1 MASSAHLVTIKRSGD
16 DGAHFPLSLSSCLF
30 GRSIECDIRI
40 QLPVVS
46 KRHCKIEVKEQEAI
60 LYNFSSTNPTR
71 VNGATIDEP
80 VRLRHGDIITIID
93 RSFRYEDGN
102 HEDGS
107 KPTEFPGKSL
117 GKEPSRRASRD
128 SFCADP
134 DGEGQDTKASK
145 MTASR
150 RSFVHAKGLS
160 ADSPASDGSKYSVS
174 QDSSGHVEQHTGR
187 NIVEPTSGDLFKKSR
202 ATGSSYREPKSSPAQ
217 SLSNSNEKESPFE
230 KLYQSMK
237 EELDVKSQKS
247 CRKSEPQPDRAAE
260 ESRETQLLV
269 SGKARAK
276 SSGSTPVTAASSPK
290 VGKISTERWH
300 GGMVPVQTSTE
311 TAKMK
316 TPVRHSQQLKD
327 EDSRVTGRR
336 HSVNLDEGESDQ
348 AVHKI
353 VTPGKLATR
362 NQAAVEAGDV
372 ASPND
377 TPEHSSSKKRS
388 IPAKVEA
395 PSAETQKRLSLTQRL
410 VPDEKK
416 TPKGSF
422 SKPEKLATAA
432 EQTCSGLPG
441 LSSIDISNFGDSINK
456 SEGMPMKR
464 RRVSFGGHLRPEL
477 FDENLPP
484 NTPLKRGETPTKR
497 KSLGTHSP
505 AVLKTIIKE
514 RPQSPGKQESPG
526 ITPPRTKD
534 QRRRSGRTSS
544 GSKFLCET
552 DIPKKAGRKSGNL
565 PAKRASISRSQHGI
579 LQMICS
585 KRRSGA
591 SEANLIVAKS
601 WADVVKLGVK
611 QTQTKVV
618 KHVPQKQTSKKQ
630 RRPSTPKKPTSN
642 LHNQF
647 TTGHANSPCTIVVGR
662 AQIEKVSVP
671 ARPYKMLNNLM
682 LNRKVDF
689 SEDLS
694 GLTEMFKTP
703 VKEKQQ
709 QMSDT
714 GSVLSNSANLSERQL
729 QVTNS
734 GDIPEPITT
743 EILGEKVLSSTRN
756 AAKQQSDRYSASPTL
771 RRRSIKHENTVQTPK
786 SVHNITELEKKTPVS
801 ETEPLKT
808 ASSVSKL
815 RRSRELRHTLVET
828 MNEKTEA
835 VLAENTTARH
845 LRGTFREQKVDQQV
859 QDNENTPQR
868 CKESGELSEG
878 SEKTSARRSS
888 ARKQKPTK
896 DLLGSQMVTQTA
908 DYAEELLSQGQGTI
922 QNLEESM
929 HMQNTSIS
937 EDQGITKKKVNM
949 MVYATKETHSPKTP
963 GKKTQPLEGPAGL
976 KEHFE
981 TPNPKDKPITEDRT
995 RVPCKS
1001 PQVTTENI
1009 TTNTKP
1015 QTSTSGKKVD
1025 MKEELSAL
1033 TKLIHMPGESRHN
1046 PKILKLECEDIKA
1059 LKQSENEMLTSTVN
1073 GSKRT
1078 LEKSKK
1084 KAQPLED
1091 LTGFQELF
1099 TSPVPTNVITKMP
1112 SKSPHTQ
1119 PVRTPASTK
1128 RLSKT
1133 GLSKVDVRQEPS
1145 TLGKRTKSPGRA
1157 PGTPAPVQEE
1167 NDSTAFMET
1176 PKQKLDFAE
1185 NLSESKRRSRT
1196 SKNRSQPLE
1205 DLDGFQE
1212 LFQTPAG
1219 ANDSVTVEESAKI
1232 SLESSQA
1239 EPVKTPASTKRR
1251 SKMSLMKVDMK
1262 ELSILEK
1269 QTQSRGRDAG
1279 TPAPMQEENGTTAII
1294 ETPKQKLDFIGNST
1308 GHKRRPRTPKI
1319 RAQPLE
1325 DLDGFQELFQTPAG
1339 ANDSVT
1345 VEESVKMSLESS
1357 QEEPVRTP
1365 ASTKRLS
1372 KTGLSKVD
1380 VREDPST
1387 LGKKP
1392 KSPGRAPGTPAP
1404 VQEENDCTAYME
1416 TPKQKLESIEN
1427 LTGLRKQSRTPK
1439 DITGFQESFQIPDYA
1454 NGPLVVVKT
1463 KKMFF
1468 NSPQPESAITR
1479 KIRERQSRASISK
1492 IDVKEEL
1499 LESEEHLQLGEGV
1512 DTLQVSTNNKV
1523 IRSSRKPAK
1532 RKLDSTAGMP
1542 NSKRMRCSSKDNTPC
1557 LEDLNGFQELFQM
1570 PGYAN
1575 DSLTTGIST
1584 MLARSPQ
1591 LGPVR
1596 TQINKKSLP
1605 KIILRKMDVTEELS
1619 GLWKQSLGRVHT
1631 TPVQEDNAI
1640 KAIMEI
1646 PKETLQTAADGT
1658 RLTRQPQT
1666 PKEKVQPLEDHG
1678 AFQELFQTSRY
1689 CSDPLIGNKQT
1700 RMSLRSPQP
1709 GFVRTPR
1716 TSKRLAKTSVGNIAV
1731 REKISPV
1738 SLPQC
1743 ATGEVVHIPIG
1754 PEDDTENKGVKEST
1768 PQTLDSSASRTV
1780 SKRQRGAH
1788 EERPQFSGDLF
1799 HPQELF
1805 QTPASGK
1812 DPVTVDETTKIAL
1825 QSPQPGHIIN
1835 PASMK
1840 RQSNMSL
1847 RKDMR
1852 EFSILEKQ
1860 TQSQVRDAGTPAPM
1874 QEENGTTAIME
1885 TPKQKLDFI
1894 GNSTGHKR
1902 RPRTPKNRA
1911 QPLEDLDGF
1920 QELFQTPAGASD
1932 PVSVEESAK
1941 ISLASSQAEPVR
1953 SPASTKRRSKTGLS
1967 KVDVRQEPST
1977 LGKRMKSLGRAP
1989 GTPAPV
1995 QEENDSTAFMETPKQ
2010 KLDFAENSS
2019 GSKRRSR
2026 TSKNRAQP
2034 LEDLDGFQELFQ
2046 TPAGANDSVTVEES
2060 VKMSLES
2067 SQAEPVKTPASTKR
2081 LSKTGLSKVDVRE
2094 DPSTL
2099 GKKPKSPGRAPGT
2112 PAPVQEENDSTA
2124 FMETPKQK
2132 LDFAENSSG
2141 SKRRSGTSKNRAQP
2155 LEDLDG
2161 FQELFQT
2168 PAGASNPVSV
2178 EDSAKISLE
2187 SSQAEP
2193 VRTPASTK
2201 RLSKTGLNK
2210 MDVRGGHSPLSKSSC
2225 ASQKVMQ
2232 TLTLGEDHGRET
2244 KDGKVLLAQ
2253 KLEPAI
2259 YVTRGKRQQR
2269 SCKKRS
2275 QSPEDLSGLQ
2285 EVFQTSG
2292 HNKDSVTVDNLAKL
2306 PSSSPPPEPTDT
2318 SVTSRRQA
2326 RTGLRKVHVK
2336 SELSGDIMHPQ
2347 ISGEIVDLPRE
2358 PGEGKVIK
2366 TRKQSVKRKLDTEVN
2381 VPRSKR
2387 QRITRAEKTLED
2399 LPGFQELCQA
2409 PSLVM
2414 DSVIVEK
2421 TTKMPS
2427 KSPEPVDTTSET
2439 QARRRLR
2446 RLVVTEEPIP
2456 QRKTTRVV
2464 RQTRNTQKGP
2474 ISDNQGMEEFKESS
2488 VQKQDP
2494 SVSLTGR
2501 RNQPRTVKEKTQPLE
2516 ELTSFQEETAK
2527 RISSKSPQPE
2537 EKETLAGLK
2546 RQLRIQLIND
2556 GVKEEPTAQRKQP
2569 SRETRNTLKEP
2580 VGDSINV
2587 EEVKKSTKQKI
2598 DPVASVPVSK
2608 RPRRVP
2614 KEKAQAL
2621 ELAGLKGPIQTL
2633 GHTEESASDKG
2644 PTQMP
2649 CNSLQPEQVDSFQ
2662 SSPRR
2667 PRTRRGKVEAD
2678 EEPSAVRK
2686 TVSTSRQ
2693 TMRSRKVPEIGNNG
2707 TQVSKASIKQTL
2719 DTVAK
2724 VTGSRRQLRTHKDG
2738 VQPLE
2743 VLGDS
2748 KEITQISDHS
2758 EKLAHDTSILKST
2771 QQQKPDSVKP
2781 LRTCRRVLR
2790 ASKEDP
2796 KEVLVDTRDHATL
2809 QSKSN
2814 PLLSPKRK
2822 SARDGSIVRTR
2833 ALRSLAPKQE
2843 ATNEKP
2849 VPEKKRAASSK
2860 RHVSPEPVK
2869 MKHLRIVSNKLESV
2883 EEQVSTVMKTEEM
2896 EAKRENP
2903 VTPDQNSRYRKK
2915 TNVKQPRPKFDA
2927 SAENVG
2933 IKKNEKTMKTASQET
2948 ELQNP
2953 DDGAKKSTSRG
2964 KVSGKRTCLRSRGT
2978 TEMPQP
2984 CEAEE
2989 KTSKP
2994 AAEILIK
3001 PQEDKRVSG
3010 ESDVRCLRSRKTR
3023 VALDSE
3029 PKPRVTRGTKKDA
3042 KTLKEDEDT
3051 VCTKKLRTR
3060 S

>member
-1 MASSAHLVTIKRSGD
+1 
-16 DGAHFPLSLSSCLF
+16 
-30 GRSIECDIRI
+30 
-40 QLPVVS
+40 
-46 KRHCKIEVKEQEAI
+46 
-60 LYNFSSTNPTR
+60 
-71 VNGATIDEP
+71 
-80 VRLRHGDIITIID
+80 
-93 RSFRYEDGN
+93 
-102 HEDGS
+102 
-107 KPTEFPGKSL
+107 
-117 GKEPSRRASRD
+117 
-128 SFCADP
+128 
-134 DGEGQDTKASK
+134 
-145 MTASR
+145 
-150 RSFVHAKGLS
+150 
-160 ADSPASDGSKYSVS
+160 
-174 QDSSGHVEQHTGR
+174 
-187 NIVEPTSGDLFKKSR
+187 
-202 ATGSSYREPKSSPAQ
+202 
-217 SLSNSNEKESPFE
+217 
-230 KLYQSMK
+230 
-237 EELDVKSQKS
+237 
-247 CRKSEPQPDRAAE
+247 
-260 ESRETQLLV
+260 
-269 SGKARAK
+269 
-276 SSGSTPVTAASSPK
+276 
-290 VGKISTERWH
+290 
-300 GGMVPVQTSTE
+300 
-311 TAKMK
+311 
-316 TPVRHSQQLKD
+316 
-327 EDSRVTGRR
+327 
-336 HSVNLDEGESDQ
+336 
-348 AVHKI
+348 
-353 VTPGKLATR
+353 
-362 NQAAVEAGDV
+362 
-372 ASPND
+372 
-377 TPEHSSSKKRS
+377 
-388 IPAKVEA
+388 
-395 PSAETQKRLSLTQRL
+395 
-410 VPDEKK
+410 
-416 TPKGSF
+416 
-422 SKPEKLATAA
+422 
-432 EQTCSGLPG
+432 
-441 LSSIDISNFGDSINK
+441 
-456 SEGMPMKR
+456 
-464 RRVSFGGHLRPEL
+464 
-477 FDENLPP
+477 
-484 NTPLKRGETPTKR
+484 
-497 KSLGTHSP
+497 
-505 AVLKTIIKE
+505 
-514 RPQSPGKQESPG
+514 
-526 ITPPRTKD
+526 
-534 QRRRSGRTSS
+534 
-544 GSKFLCET
+544 
-552 DIPKKAGRKSGNL
+552 
-565 PAKRASISRSQHGI
+565 
-579 LQMICS
+579 
-585 KRRSGA
+585 
-591 SEANLIVAKS
+591 
-601 WADVVKLGVK
+601 
-611 QTQTKVV
+611 
-618 KHVPQKQTSKKQ
+618 
-630 RRPSTPKKPTSN
+630 
-642 LHNQF
+642 
-647 TTGHANSPCTIVVGR
+647 
-662 AQIEKVSVP
+662 
-671 ARPYKMLNNLM
+671 
-682 LNRKVDF
+682 
-689 SEDLS
+689 
-694 GLTEMFKTP
+694 
-703 VKEKQQ
+703 
-709 QMSDT
+709 
-714 GSVLSNSANLSERQL
+714 
-729 QVTNS
+729 
-734 GDIPEPITT
+734 
-743 EILGEKVLSSTRN
+743 
-756 AAKQQSDRYSASPTL
+756 
-771 RRRSIKHENTVQTPK
+771 
-786 SVHNITELEKKTPVS
+786 
-801 ETEPLKT
+801 
-808 ASSVSKL
+808 
-815 RRSRELRHTLVET
+815 
-828 MNEKTEA
+828 
-835 VLAENTTARH
+835 
-845 LRGTFREQKVDQQV
+845 
-859 QDNENTPQR
+859 
-868 CKESGELSEG
+868 
-878 SEKTSARRSS
+878 
-888 ARKQKPTK
+888 
-896 DLLGSQMVTQTA
+896 
-908 DYAEELLSQGQGTI
+908 
-922 QNLEESM
+922 
-929 HMQNTSIS
+929 
-937 EDQGITKKKVNM
+937 
-949 MVYATKETHSPKTP
+949 
-963 GKKTQPLEGPAGL
+963 
-976 KEHFE
+976 
-981 TPNPKDKPITEDRT
+981 
-995 RVPCKS
+995 
-1001 PQVTTENI
+1001 
-1009 TTNTKP
+1009 
-1015 QTSTSGKKVD
+1015 
-1025 MKEELSAL
+1025 
-1033 TKLIHMPGESRHN
+1033 
-1046 PKILKLECEDIKA
+1046 
-1059 LKQSENEMLTSTVN
+1059 
-1073 GSKRT
+1073 
-1078 LEKSKK
+1078 
-1084 KAQPLED
+1084 
-1091 LTGFQELF
+1091 
-1099 TSPVPTNVITKMP
+1099 
-1112 SKSPHTQ
+1112 
-1119 PVRTPASTK
+1119 
-1128 RLSKT
+1128 
-1133 GLSKVDVRQEPS
+1133 
-1145 TLGKRTKSPGRA
+1145 
-1157 PGTPAPVQEE
+1157 
-1167 NDSTAFMET
+1167 
-1176 PKQKLDFAE
+1176 
-1185 NLSESKRRSRT
+1185 
-1196 SKNRSQPLE
+1196 
-1205 DLDGFQE
+1205 
-1212 LFQTPAG
+1212 
-1219 ANDSVTVEESAKI
+1219 
-1232 SLESSQA
+1232 
-1239 EPVKTPASTKRR
+1239 
-1251 SKMSLMKVDMK
+1251 
-1262 ELSILEK
+1262 
-1269 QTQSRGRDAG
+1269 
-1279 TPAPMQEENGTTAII
+1279 
-1294 ETPKQKLDFIGNST
+1294 
-1308 GHKRRPRTPKI
+1308 
-1319 RAQPLE
+1319 
-1325 DLDGFQELFQTPAG
+1325 
-1339 ANDSVT
+1339 
-1345 VEESVKMSLESS
+1345 
-1357 QEEPVRTP
+1357 
-1365 ASTKRLS
+1365 
-1372 KTGLSKVD
+1372 
-1380 VREDPST
+1380 
-1387 LGKKP
+1387 
-1392 KSPGRAPGTPAP
+1392 
-1404 VQEENDCTAYME
+1404 ME

-1439 DITGFQESFQIPDYA
+1439 DITGFQDSFQIPDHA

-1479 KIRERQSRASISK
+1479 KSRERQSRASISK

-1512 DTLQVSTNNKV
+1512 DTFQVSTNKV

-1605 KIILRKMDVTEELS
+1605 KIILRKMDVTEEIS

-1631 TPVQEDNAI
+1631 TQEQEDNAI

-1666 PKEKVQPLEDHG
+1666 PKEKVQPLEDHSV
-1678 AFQELFQTSRY
+1678 FQELFQTSRY

-1780 SKRQRGAH
+1780 SKRQQGAH

-1860 TQSQVRDAGTPAPM
+1860 TQSRGRDAGTPAPM

-1953 SPASTKRRSKTGLS
+1953 TPASTKRRSKTGLS

-2026 TSKNRAQP
+2026 TSKNR
-2034 LEDLDGFQELFQ
+2034 
-2046 TPAGANDSVTVEES
+2046 S
-2060 VKMSLES
+2060 
-2067 SQAEPVKTPASTKR
+2067 
-2081 LSKTGLSKVDVRE
+2081 
-2094 DPSTL
+2094 
-2099 GKKPKSPGRAPGT
+2099 
-2112 PAPVQEENDSTA
+2112 
-2124 FMETPKQK
+2124 
-2132 LDFAENSSG
+2132 
-2141 SKRRSGTSKNRAQP
+2141 QP

-2178 EDSAKISLE
+2178 EESAKISLE

-2193 VRTPASTK
+2193 VRTRASTK

-2210 MDVRGGHSPLSKSSC
+2210 MDVREGHSPLSKSSC

-2275 QSPEDLSGLQ
+2275 QSPEDLSGVQ

-2306 PSSSPPPEPTDT
+2306 PSSSPPLEPTDT

-2336 SELSGDIMHPQ
+2336 NELSGGIMHPQ

-2358 PGEGKVIK
+2358 PEGEGKVIK

-2421 TTKMPS
+2421 TPKMPD

-2464 RQTRNTQKGP
+2464 RQTRNTQKEP

-2633 GHTEESASDKG
+2633 GHTDESASDKG

-2843 ATNEKP
+2843 ATDEKP

-2869 MKHLRIVSNKLESV
+2869 MKHLKIVSNKLESV

-2964 KVSGKRTCLRSRGT
+2964 QVSGKRTCLRSRGT

-3001 PQEDKRVSG
+3001 PQEEKGVSG

-3042 KTLKEDEDT
+3042 KTLKEDEDI